1 MKLQVILLEAL
12 TEGKK
17 VFVLIGSLVILA
29 VCAIVL
35 TLRDVATDGYGRVPE
50 RW

>member
-1 MKLQVILLEAL
+1 
-12 TEGKK
+12 

-29 VCAIVL
+29 VGAIVFVA
-35 TLRDVATDGYGRVPE
+35 RDVVTDGYGRVPE

>member
-1 MKLQVILLEAL
+1 
-12 TEGKK
+12 

-29 VCAIVL
+29 VCAIVFGV
-35 TLRDVATDGYGRVPE
+35 RDVVTDGYGRVPE